1 MTTPVFDH
9 DHHCDMTHSFAS
21 LTPAQVRSQPRQTV
35 FTDAQQALQS
45 DVDSIVGDIKSRSPI
60 HITLLE
66 LQKIM
71 DYKLTFGQNR
81 PALRALIKKNSA
93 TQVKEVTE
101 RALRESLAEGT
112 WDSLKLALDILC
124 ELKGVGPATA
134 SLILSLIY
142 PRDIPFFSDEA
153 TVDVLALVGGRKA
166 IKYTHATYR
175 TLYDALEDMTST
187 INQNAPSEDSLGRG
201 ELERAIWHSVRLKDS
216 TSPVV
221 KSSKRKLDADER
233 EKPPKRKRTKRHV
246 IIS

>member
-1 MTTPVFDH
+1 MYDSPVSDH
-9 DHHCDMTHSFAS
+9 DHHCNMKHSFAS

-45 DVDSIVGDIKSRSPI
+45 GVDSIVGDIKSRSPI

-93 TQVKEVTE
+93 TQVK
-101 RALRESLAEGT
+101 
-112 WDSLKLALDILC
+112 
-124 ELKGVGPATA
+124 GVGPATA

-142 PRDIPFFSDEA
+142 PRNIPFFSDEA

-166 IKYTHATYR
+166 IKYPHATYK

-187 INQNAPSEDSLGRG
+187 INQNAPSEEPLGRG
-201 ELERAIWHSVRLKDS
+201 ELERAIWHSVRLQDS
-216 TSPVV
+216 ASPVV
-221 KSSKRKLDADER
+221 KSSKRKSDADRR
-233 EKPPKRKRTKRHV
+233 EASKEETYKKLRWSRGSSRR
-246 IIS
+246 S